1 MNKFNKMDKFN
12 NEIIEGKEVKKYEHK
27 LGTGSLFKNKFKKT
41 IKQPDINGQLRVSR
55 VYMLGEIVKFSG
67 WIHESENNKYYSL
80 SENNHV
86 SQPNVIEAID
96 IDLDS

>member
-1 MNKFNKMDKFN
+1 MNKVNKTNKFNN
-12 NEIIEGKEVKKYEHK
+12 VTTEGNEMKKYEHK

-55 VYMLGEIVKFSG
+55 TYMLGEIVKFSG

-86 SQPNVIEAID
+86 SESNVIEAID

>member
-1 MNKFNKMDKFN
+1 M
-12 NEIIEGKEVKKYEHK
+12 KKYEHK

-55 VYMLGEIVKFSG
+55 TYLLGEIVKFSG
-67 WIHESENNKYYSL
+67 WVHESENNKYYSL

-86 SQPNVIEAID
+86 SESNVIEAIN